1 MMVGALVITGG
12 FVVIGAFVTGRFRD
26 GRRLHDSERFLMVGD
41 IVVTGDLKWV
51 VTDTDLK

>member
-12 FVVIGAFVTGRFRD
+12 LVVIGAFVTGRFRD